1 MPPRGGR
8 PRREPPESTIVPL
21 RGRSTGGAAGRDGAA
36 AGRTGR
42 SAIGDARR
50 YTPRGRTVRDAGSR
64 DPFRPALELVDGV
77 PAQRSTRTRTAAQR
91 TATVPTRQRTRTT
104 GRRTPPKARPTRAAP
119 RLPRKP
125 RRPPRLGN
133 PT

>member
-8 PRREPPESTIVPL
+8 PRREPPEPTVVPI
-21 RGRSTGGAAGRDGAA
+21 RGRSGGAAGRNGAT

-50 YTPRGRTVRDAGSR
+50 YTPRGRTVREAASR

-77 PAQRSTRTRTAAQR
+77 PAQRTTRAGTTAQR
-91 TATVPTRQRTRTT
+91 TATVPARPRTRTT
-104 GRRTPPKARPTRAAP
+104 
-119 RLPRKP
+119 
-125 RRPPRLGN
+125 
-133 PT
+133 